1 MLYATMPKLV
11 RLMTEGENYKKQDC
25 LEIKQ
30 YCIYMQN
37 IML

>member
-1 MLYATMPKLV
+1 MLYATILKFA
-11 RLMTEGENYKKQDC
+11 RLMIEGENYKKQDC

-37 IML
+37 IIL